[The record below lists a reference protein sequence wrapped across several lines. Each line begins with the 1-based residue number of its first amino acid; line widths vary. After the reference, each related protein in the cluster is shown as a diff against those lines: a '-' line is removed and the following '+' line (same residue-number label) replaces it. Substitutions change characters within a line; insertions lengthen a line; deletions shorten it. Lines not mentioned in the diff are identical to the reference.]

1 MELNLNNN
9 IINNAKENAF
19 IKHLIEELENYL
31 EKNKMPNNNVEN
43 KEENL
48 LENVEEKMITTYR
61 DKMNLERNEILNNYA
76 KQTSNKGQMY
86 YIYSKSSQKLDTYNM
101 CICEEGK
108 SHNVIEINKQDLPY
122 GAEIGSVIRKK
133 EEKYTLDYE
142 ATKEISEELSKLKNK
157 ILQEQEIYLSSQR
170 KEGHVYEMSEKAED
184 RAWLFDITENRDE
197 ALEEIDFPKELLE
210 NAQEGDKFIYKEG
223 KYQKNKT

>member
-19 IKHLIEELENYL
+19 IKHLIEELKNYL

-86 YIYSKSSQKLDTYNM
+86 YIYSKSPQKLDTYNM

-108 SHNVIEINKQDLPY
+108 SHNVIEINKQELPY

-142 ATKEISEELSKLKNK
+142 SYSTTIPCLQRSKRLDERFSRRNDNREYQGDYQQ
-157 ILQEQEIYLSSQR
+157 LCHCFSSCR
-170 KEGHVYEMSEKAED
+170 SYSSSYTSDSWSCCYAN
-184 RAWLFDITENRDE
+184 ANRFHLGNLCAD
-197 ALEEIDFPKELLE
+197 
-210 NAQEGDKFIYKEG
+210 
-223 KYQKNKT
+223 

>member
-19 IKHLIEELENYL
+19 IKHLIEELKNYL
-31 EKNKMPNNNVEN
+31 DKNKMSNSILEN

-48 LENVEEKMITTYR
+48 LENGEEKMITTYR

-142 ATKEISEELSKLKNK
+142 ATKKISDELSKLRGK
-157 ILQEQEIYLSSQR
+157 ILQEQEKYLSSNR
-170 KEGHVYEMSEKAED
+170 KEGHIYELSEKAED
-184 RAWLFDITENRDE
+184 RAWLFDITENREE

-223 KYQKNKT
+223 KYQNY

>member
-19 IKHLIEELENYL
+19 IKHLIEELKNYL
-31 EKNKMPNNNVEN
+31 DKNKMSNSILEN

-48 LENVEEKMITTYR
+48 LENGEEKMITTYR

-142 ATKEISEELSKLKNK
+142 ATKKISDELSKLKNK

-184 RAWLFDITENRDE
+184 RAWLFDITENKEE
-197 ALEEIDFPKELLE
+197 ALEEIEFPKELLE
-210 NAQEGDKFIYKEG
+210 NAQDGDKFIYKEG
-223 KYQKNKT
+223 KYQNY